1 MLFEN
6 TAEIIGV
13 FKANGLCRFG
23 NTAASALYEK
33 TEDFYAK
40 VHFLFYIK
48 KMTCQEHSRSSWRKI
63 RFFQGRDQK
72 SRCVLSRS
80 IAPLPRKA
88 KRVIILE
95 NKKERQILF
104 AAIQV
109 LDRLDYG
116 KTATYMALPQKPR
129 QCLFF

>member
-13 FKANGLCRFG
+13 FKANRLCRFG

-63 RFFQGRDQK
+63 RFFQGRDQNG
-72 SRCVLSRS
+72 
-80 IAPLPRKA
+80 IAAKAAAMPLFLKVHA
-88 KRVIILE
+88 KHQKKKRVPHCISFTSMLKYI
-95 NKKERQILF
+95 
-104 AAIQV
+104 V
-109 LDRLDYG
+109 LL
-116 KTATYMALPQKPR
+116 
-129 QCLFF
+129 

>member
-13 FKANGLCRFG
+13 LKANGLCRFG

-48 KMTCQEHSRSSWRKI
+48 KT
-63 RFFQGRDQK
+63 
-72 SRCVLSRS
+72 
-80 IAPLPRKA
+80 
-88 KRVIILE
+88 E
-95 NKKERQILF
+95 N
-104 AAIQV
+104 
-109 LDRLDYG
+109 
-116 KTATYMALPQKPR
+116 
-129 QCLFF
+129 

>member
-13 FKANGLCRFG
+13 LKANRLCRFG

-63 RFFQGRDQK
+63 RFF
-72 SRCVLSRS
+72 
-80 IAPLPRKA
+80 
-88 KRVIILE
+88 
-95 NKKERQILF
+95 KEEI
-104 AAIQV
+104 
-109 LDRLDYG
+109 
-116 KTATYMALPQKPR
+116 KMALPQKPR